1 MASLCFCFVQ
11 SLEDFCD
18 DEEDYDDR
26 GYEEDNEDD
35 HDYLEYRDDRGNAQK
50 KEPGNNQVET
60 WMLSTQPFEF

>member
-1 MASLCFCFVQ
+1 MLLFLQ

-35 HDYLEYRDDRGNAQK
+35 HDYLDYRDDRRNAEK
-50 KEPGNNQVET
+50 KEPGNKSTDVEI
-60 WMLSTQPFEF
+60 WMPSTQSFEL

>member
-1 MASLCFCFVQ
+1 MLLFLQ

-35 HDYLEYRDDRGNAQK
+35 HDYLEYRDDRRNAEK
-50 KEPGNNQVET
+50 KEPGNKYTDVEI
-60 WMLSTQPFEF
+60 WMPSTPSFEL